1 MLAAVAALAVAA
13 AAQERDRAKS
23 PEKFSWNLADIYPT
37 DGVARSQGKL
47 AADLPKLR
55 QFRDTSPRRRRR
67 WPALETLCVRQGT
80 VAALCGHA
88 GRRDTRDATHQGMRQ
103 EMVQVSAAFAAEGA
117 FIEPELLR
125 AGKPALDGF
134 LAAEPRLKIYRFY
147 LEDVARR
154 AAHTLSGSEEKI
166 LAAAGPVGGAP
177 SETYGI
183 LTNADFPYPS
193 VTLGDGRTVKLDQA
207 AFTELRALP
216 VRADR
221 EKVMAAFFKA
231 LGGFSRTFGTTL
243 NGEAQ
248 KVLFFANARKYPT
261 AVEMALDGANIPV
274 SVYTRLVDGV
284 NRNLPAFHRYLK
296 LRKRVLALNELH

>member
-1 MLAAVAALAVAA
+1 
-13 AAQERDRAKS
+13 
-23 PEKFSWNLADIYPT
+23 
-37 DGVARSQGKL
+37 
-47 AADLPKLR
+47 
-55 QFRDTSPRRRRR
+55 
-67 WPALETLCVRQGT
+67 
-80 VAALCGHA
+80 
-88 GRRDTRDATHQGMRQ
+88 MRQ